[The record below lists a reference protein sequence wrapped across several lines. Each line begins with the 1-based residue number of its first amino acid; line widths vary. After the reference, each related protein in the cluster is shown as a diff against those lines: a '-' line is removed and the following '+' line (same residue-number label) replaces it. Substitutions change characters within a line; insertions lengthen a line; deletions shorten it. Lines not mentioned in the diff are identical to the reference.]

1 MKKLIF
7 LSTFYL
13 CSQFSYAQNP
23 TFSVKEID
31 SIVKRIDSTCISGGI
46 TDYNFHKKGNKKKVI
61 GGGADWFYTDTS
73 STKLLKAIRETSLNT
88 ENLDSYYFYQDSLI
102 YLTISNRTYIDG
114 KKVIMAT
121 SSRFVFHFVEQP
133 ITMVVAVVTGL
144 PASSSPIALRAS
156 CDFTLARSSKRE
168 SSTRPT

>member
-114 KKVIMAT
+114 KKVINWQGQYYFQNGRLIFKHDNLKFLFDPKTYFETAR
-121 SSRFVFHFVEQP
+121 RFFKAGE
-133 ITMVVAVVTGL
+133 IW
-144 PASSSPIALRAS
+144 R
-156 CDFTLARSSKRE
+156 R
-168 SSTRPT
+168 